1 MALLRPTTT
10 VSARE
15 SERIQGQ
22 RSEKSR
28 NRVAAVVVEAAAAV
42 TGRTV
47 AVVAG
52 HDESSQRMARYRYK
66 TSAAR
71 GRQPASLL
79 ATSVTGPPLPP

>member
-1 MALLRPTTT
+1 MR
-10 VSARE
+10 V
-15 SERIQGQ
+15 QGQ

-28 NRVAAVVVEAAAAV
+28 NRVAAVMVEAAAV

-47 AVVAG
+47 AVAAAAAG

-79 ATSVTGPPLPP
+79 ATSVTGPPTPP